1 MMPLHLKEVRPEDLG
16 EVTLL
21 VGDPA
26 RVAVLAEAWDEAEE
40 ICNNREYK
48 LISGYWKG
56 RKVSV
61 CSTGIGI
68 SSTEIAVIELIELG
82 ARMLVRVGG
91 CGAWQKHIAPGDLI
105 VNHAMAREAGT
116 LGAYV
121 PDGYPAAADPLL
133 VGALLR
139 AAHEQGFTVHT
150 GIGLT
155 TQTYYLGQGR
165 KPAIGQGPNP
175 EDLMSYWQS
184 RGILNCEMETAAI
197 YVLASMYGV
206 RAANCLVAHVSRT
219 TEQWVPDADYHAIHA
234 KAATA
239 VLDACFAVRN
249 GI

>member
-1 MMPLHLKEVRPEDLG
+1 MPLHLKGVRPEDIG
-16 EVTLL
+16 EITLL

-26 RVAVLAEAWDEAEE
+26 RVSIIAEAWDEPNE

-48 LISGYWKG
+48 MMNGYWKG

-68 SSTEIAVIELIELG
+68 SSTEIAVIELIEQG
-82 ARMLVRVGG
+82 ASMLVRVGG
-91 CGAWQKHIAPGDLI
+91 CGAWKAHIQPGDLI
-105 VNHAMAREAGT
+105 VNHAMVREAGT

-121 PDGYPAAADPLL
+121 PDGYPAAADPVL
-133 VGALLR
+133 VAGLVKTAR
-139 AAHEQGFTVHT
+139 EHGFNVHA

-165 KPAIGQGPNP
+165 KPAIGQGPDP
-175 EDLMSYWQS
+175 EALIRYWET

-219 TEQWVPDADYHAIHA
+219 SEQWVPDADYHTIHA
-234 KAATA
+234 KAATT
-239 VLDACFAVRN
+239 VLNACFAVMD
-249 GI
+249 